1 MRRRTFLKGFAATAT
16 AASAGPLIVTER
28 TIAQTRT
35 IYVNTWGGSWTA
47 AEEAAFFKPFTEQ
60 TGIRVRTVSPV
71 SYAKLK
77 AQVQSG
83 NYEWDITSI
92 NQADLLRAEREGLVE
107 PVDWTVVKQEK
118 LFPNAV
124 YANGLA
130 YCALGTNLAYRKDK
144 FPQGGPKS
152 WADFWDVKKFPG
164 NRAMLNN
171 AVRAVQFALVADG
184 VPVDKVFPLDVD
196 RAFRKLDQIKPHI
209 KVWWTQGNQSQQLLR
224 DGEVDLMVMWNARAS
239 ELQQQGHPV
248 ELVWH
253 GATITTTMWG
263 VAKGAPN
270 RKPAWEFLQFAVQ
283 PKPQADFANKLYYG
297 PTNPEAFKH
306 IPPEVSR
313 QLPTYPENAK
323 VAIKPDTVAEADHT
337 AKIQERFTQWLAS

>member
-1 MRRRTFLKGFAATAT
+1 MRRRTFLKGVVATAT
-16 AASAGPLIVTER
+16 AASAGPLIITER
-28 TIAQTRT
+28 SIAQTRT

-47 AEEAAFFKPFTEQ
+47 AEEAAFFKPFTDQ
-60 TGIRVRTVSPV
+60 TGIRVRTVAPV

-83 NYEWDITSI
+83 TYEWDITAI
-92 NQADLLRAEREGLVE
+92 TQADLLRADREGLLE
-107 PVDWTVVKQEK
+107 PVDWAVVKKDK
-118 LFPNAV
+118 LYPDAV
-124 YANGLA
+124 YANGLG

-164 NRAMLNN
+164 NRSMLNN
-171 AVRAVQFALVADG
+171 AVRTVQFALVADG

-196 RAFRKLDQIKPHI
+196 RAFKKLDQIKPHI

-224 DGEVDLMVMWNARAS
+224 DGEVDMMVIWNARAS
-239 ELQQQGHPV
+239 ELQQQGVPV

-253 GATITTTMWG
+253 GATITTTTWG
-263 VAKGAPN
+263 VTKGAPN
-270 RKPAWEFLQFAVQ
+270 RKFAWEFLQFAVQ
-283 PKPQADFANKLYYG
+283 PRPQADFANKLYYG
-297 PTNPEAFKH
+297 PTNPEAFKY
-306 IPPEVSR
+306 ISPEVSR
-313 QLPTYPENAK
+313 QLPTYPENVK
-323 VAIKPDTVAEADHT
+323 VSIKPDTVAEADQT

>member
-1 MRRRTFLKGFAATAT
+1 MRRRTFLRGLAATAT
-16 AASAGPLIVTER
+16 AATAGPLIVTER

-47 AEEAAFFKPFTEQ
+47 AEEAAFFKPFTDQ
-60 TGIRVRTVSPV
+60 TGIRVKTVAPV

-83 NYEWDITSI
+83 SYEWDITAI
-92 NQADLLRAEREGLVE
+92 TQADLLRAEREGLVE
-107 PVDWTVVKQEK
+107 PVDWTVVKKDK

-164 NRAMLNN
+164 NRSMLNN
-171 AVRAVQFALVADG
+171 AVRTVQFALVADG

-209 KVWWTQGNQSQQLLR
+209 KVWWTQGNQSQQLVR
-224 DGEVDLMVMWNARAS
+224 DGEVDLIVMWNARAS
-239 ELQQQGHPV
+239 ELAQQGLPV

-297 PTNPEAFKH
+297 PTNPEAFKY
-306 IPPEVSR
+306 ISPEVSR

-323 VAIKPDTVAEADHT
+323 VAIKSDTVAEADQT